1 MLQFK
6 QKEVPHSQ
14 LLRWAEWFSRFS
26 FDVVHIKGKTNVLAD
41 TLTRLPETKP
51 LKIPVSKPVEVFM
64 FRPSSSKEKGKK
76 KQQQLPSPFSIPCNP
91 NTHPEHPP
99 EVLALILEK
108 RFHKEAM
115 NMMLSYQ
122 LDVFR
127 NFGGLFLKPLGLHP
141 KYPFINPIKFQ
152 FGKFPEELKWMFWYL
167 THLFHI
173 GIEFFIHDLQHLLT
187 LAIHNEEAPE
197 MKNLA
202 TFLKWFYPLE
212 YWADMLMFESLKNTR
227 TQWIV
232 IVFYKPQYFMQNGSA
247 TQLASLPSS
256 WIHKTYFKEVYENP
270 ADLKQLQKYLCQ
282 LNKIIPSEI
291 WPSGNSQAPWEVS
304 TNPSIEKALEEYW
317 SNIPDPKEWSQEYPI
332 HCSQIIQDTPA

>member
-1 MLQFK
+1 
-6 QKEVPHSQ
+6 
-14 LLRWAEWFSRFS
+14 
-26 FDVVHIKGKTNVLAD
+26 
-41 TLTRLPETKP
+41 
-51 LKIPVSKPVEVFM
+51 M
-64 FRPSSSKEKGKK
+64 FQPSSSKEKGKK
-76 KQQQLPSPFSIPCNP
+76 KQQPPSPFSIPCNP

-115 NMMLSYQ
+115 NMMFSYQ

-152 FGKFPEELKWMFWYL
+152 FGEFPEELKWMFWYL

-173 GIEFFIHDLQHLLT
+173 GIEFFIHDLQHFLT
-187 LAIHNEEAPE
+187 LAIH
-197 MKNLA
+197 K
-202 TFLKWFYPLE
+202 

-227 TQWIV
+227 TQWVI

-270 ADLKQLQKYLCQ
+270 TDLKQLQKYLCQ

-304 TNPSIEKALEEYW
+304 TNPSIEKALEEY
-317 SNIPDPKEWSQEYPI
+317 
-332 HCSQIIQDTPA
+332 